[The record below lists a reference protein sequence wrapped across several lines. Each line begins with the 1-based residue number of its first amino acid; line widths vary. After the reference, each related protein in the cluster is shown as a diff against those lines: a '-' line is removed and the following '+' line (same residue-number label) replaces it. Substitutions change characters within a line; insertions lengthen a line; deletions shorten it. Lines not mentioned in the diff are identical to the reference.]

1 MVTKM
6 DHNGSQIKIKIKIEL
21 SFFFCPFS
29 LKESLQGFSLLKT
42 FFVPFLPLNGSLV
55 VQN

>member
-6 DHNGSQIKIKIKIEL
+6 DHNGSQIKIKIEL